1 MTGRRRGRE
10 RGQLTILI
18 IGLTVIALLGVAV
31 VVNASNAF
39 LQRRSLASWADGAVV
54 EAAQAID
61 HRQIYAGSSSARLPL
76 SESAARDAV
85 GAYVARHG
93 LADRFTRF
101 RVTSVDMD
109 EASGRI
115 TVRLAAS
122 VPLVMM
128 DGLAATPIRADASA
142 VGELGP

>member
-1 MTGRRRGRE
+1 MTDRQ

-39 LQRRSLASWADGAVV
+39 LQRRSLTSWADGAVV

-61 HRQIYAGSSSARLPL
+61 HGQIYSGSSTTRLPI

-85 GAYVARHG
+85 VAYTARHG
-93 LADRFTRF
+93 LADRFGKF
-101 RVTSVDMD
+101 RIAGVAID
-109 EASGRI
+109 ESSGRI
-115 TVRLAAS
+115 TVRFAAS

-128 DGLAATPIRADASA
+128 DDLAATPITAEASA
-142 VGELGP
+142 VGELGS